1 MRNELKELEEETHLW
16 WGCNHEAKGI
26 AGCPICDQKLD
37 DKTRQFLFQARSKI
51 LRCQEAIRSL
61 VIQLDGEESVS
72 SSIVEKEKEGDGFII
87 SSQLYNDYFG
97 ML

>member
-1 MRNELKELEEETHLW
+1 MREEAKELEQETHLW

-61 VIQLDGEESVS
+61 IVQFDGEESVS
-72 SSIVEKEKEGDGFII
+72 PSFDEKEKVEDEFVI
-87 SSQLYNDYFG
+87 SPQLYNDYFG